1 MIDPVPPTSAGLLL
15 HHRGPAPRVLL
26 AHTGGPFWA
35 RKDARAWSVPKGIV
49 EPGESHEQ
57 AARREFVEEVG
68 VPVPPGPLL
77 ELGAFRYT
85 SGKTVVVLAL
95 EVPADLVGSAA
106 DPACED
112 LAQRPVSTVEV
123 TWPPRSGRVVVVP
136 EVDRAAWWG
145 YDEAREKLV
154 AGQVPVVDAL
164 AAALAR

>member
-1 MIDPVPPTSAGLLL
+1 MIDPVPPLSAGLLL

-35 RKDARAWSVPKGIV
+35 RKDARAWSVPKGLV

-57 AARREFVEEVG
+57 AARREFVEEIG
-68 VPVPPGPLL
+68 APVPAGPLV
-77 ELGAFRYT
+77 ELGAFRYA

-123 TWPPRSGRVVVVP
+123 PWPPRSGRVVVVP
-136 EVDRAAWWG
+136 EVDRAVWWG
-145 YDEAREKLV
+145 YAEAREKLV